1 MGNPAR
7 ARVGGVCRDSCG
19 NITSCS
25 AIPAPLPLLPIPSA
39 SQLSWQP
46 GESTM
51 FLHFGP
57 STFTDSEWRT
67 GHSDPSIFN
76 PVALDP
82 KQWAQVAKDVG
93 FSRLIITAKHHDG
106 FGLWPS
112 SLTDYWVRSSK
123 RRNGTGDVVSE
134 VAEDSKEM
142 GLWLGLY
149 LSPWDRHES
158 SYGQTLEYNEFF
170 LGQMTESLSDY
181 GEIKEV
187 WLDGAKA
194 EGEKDMEYKFEEWI
208 HVIHQLQLGAVIFS
222 DAGPD
227 CRWVGDEGG
236 VAGST
241 CWSLFNASSGT
252 TGHTDY
258 HFF

>member
-1 MGNPAR
+1 
-7 ARVGGVCRDSCG
+7 
-19 NITSCS
+19 
-25 AIPAPLPLLPIPSA
+25 
-39 SQLSWQP
+39 
-46 GESTM
+46 M

-258 HFF
+258 Q